1 MAQSVRFT
9 TSARR
14 KAKNLTYKTIVD
26 VFWERV
32 ATMSERPAIMHKVD
46 GKFRPVI
53 WREHGRTVE
62 LTAGGLLSMS
72 VVPGEKLAIMSQS
85 RPHWTWA
92 DLASLSVGAVTV
104 PIYPTLAAPEAQF
117 LVRHSDAVGVFCENE
132 LQLRK
137 IQDAKDLPETLRFVV
152 LIEGEPKTTDPRFK
166 TLSWNQLLEH
176 GEIQLG
182 KDSKALP
189 ERIKNLKSEDL
200 ATIVY
205 TSGTTGIPKGAMLLH
220 SNIMAVC
227 EAMHVLVGLNENDLA
242 LSFLPLSHVYE
253 RVGGQM
259 ISIFEGLVVA
269 FAESIEQVPKNMIEV
284 RPTVLNGVPRFYEK
298 AYQRIQVEIRK
309 LPKPQQY
316 LIRWAMA
323 LGKRALHYRKAAQ
336 FKHEDHIVNQIL
348 KAELRVAD
356 RLVFSRIRR
365 RFGGRLRVMV
375 SGAAPLSPNVQ
386 EFFEIIGLNIVEGY
400 GLTET
405 TAPVACNTP
414 EENNPGTVGKPMP
427 GVEVKIAEDGE
438 ILVKGPSI
446 FVGYYKNEEATKAAL
461 SDGWFSTGD
470 IGEIDASGRL
480 KIKDRKKDIII
491 TSNGKH
497 VAPQYIENLF
507 KGEHLISHILV
518 YGDRRKFVTA
528 LITLSPDGLRTF
540 AETHG
545 LPVDDLEALTQ
556 HPKVREEVEAVVKR
570 KNEPLANFERIKKFI
585 ILEHDFTVE
594 NDELTPTFKVKRK
607 VITEK
612 YKALLDSCYE
622 ADDVEVGGGVP
633 ETSK

>member
-1 MAQSVRFT
+1 M
-9 TSARR
+9 
-14 KAKNLTYKTIVD
+14 TYKTIVD

-32 ATMSERPAIMHKVD
+32 AAMSERPAIMHKVD

-62 LTAGGLLSMS
+62 LTAGGLLSLD
-72 VVPGEKLAIMSQS
+72 VKPGEKIAIMSQS

-92 DLASLSVGAVTV
+92 DLASLSAGGVTV
-104 PIYPTLAAPEAQF
+104 PIYPTLAPPEAQF
-117 LVRHSDAVGVFCENE
+117 LVRHSDAVGVFCENDT
-132 LQLRK
+132 QLRK
-137 IQDAKDLPETLRFVV
+137 IQEAKDLPPTLRFVI
-152 LIEGEPKTTDPRFK
+152 LFDGDPKTNDARFK
-166 TLSWNQLLEH
+166 TLSWNQLLER
-176 GEIQLG
+176 GEIELG
-182 KDSKALP
+182 KNTQALP
-189 ERIKNLKSEDL
+189 ERIRNLQASDL

-253 RVGGQM
+253 RVGGQF
-259 ISIFEGLVVA
+259 ISIYEGMVVA
-269 FAESIEQVPKNMIEV
+269 FAERIEQVPKNMIET

-323 LGKRALHYRKAAQ
+323 LGKRALRYKKAAQ
-336 FKHEDHIVNQIL
+336 LKHEDHIVNQIL

-375 SGAAPLSPNVQ
+375 SGAAPLSHNVQ

-405 TAPVACNTP
+405 SAPVACNTP
-414 EENNPGTVGKPMP
+414 EDNHPGTVGKPMP

-438 ILVKGPSI
+438 IMCKGPSI
-446 FVGYYKNEEATKAAL
+446 FAGYYKNEEATKAAL
-461 SDGWFSTGD
+461 QDGWFFTGD
-470 IGEIDASGRL
+470 IGEIDSTGRL

-491 TSNGKH
+491 TSGGKH

-507 KGEHLISHILV
+507 KGENLISHILV
-518 YGDRRKFVTA
+518 YGDRRKFVSA
-528 LITLSPDGLRTF
+528 LITLSRDGLRSF
-540 AETHG
+540 AESNG
-545 LPVDDLEALTQ
+545 LPVDDLDSLTQ
-556 HPKVREEVEAVVKR
+556 HPKVRDEVEAVVKR
-570 KNEPLANFERIKKFI
+570 KNEPLANFERIKKFV

-622 ADDVEVGGGVP
+622 AEDLEVEGGVP

>member
-1 MAQSVRFT
+1 
-9 TSARR
+9 
-14 KAKNLTYKTIVD
+14 
-26 VFWERV
+26 
-32 ATMSERPAIMHKVD
+32 MSERPAILHKVD
-46 GKFRPVI
+46 GKFCPII

-62 LTAGGLLSMS
+62 LTAGGLLSLDIK
-72 VVPGEKLAIMSQS
+72 PGEKLAIMSQS
-85 RPHWTWA
+85 RPHWTWS

-117 LVRHSDAVGVFCENE
+117 LIRHSEAVGIFCENE
-132 LQLRK
+132 IQLRK
-137 IQDAKDLPETLRFVV
+137 VQEAKDLPPSLRFVV
-152 LIEGEPKTTDPRFK
+152 LFEGEPKTTDPRFK

-182 KDSKALP
+182 KESQTLP
-189 ERIKNLKSEDL
+189 ERIKNLKSDDL

-220 SNIMAVC
+220 SNIMSVC

-253 RVGGQM
+253 RVGGQF
-259 ISIFEGLVVA
+259 ISIYEGLVVA
-269 FAESIEQVPKNMIEV
+269 FAESIEQVPKNMVEV

-323 LGKRALHYRKAAQ
+323 LGKRALRYKKAAQ
-336 FKHEDHIVNQIL
+336 VKNEDHIVNQIL

-405 TAPVACNTP
+405 TAPVACNVP
-414 EENNPGTVGKPMP
+414 DDNHPGTVGKPVP

-438 ILVKGPSI
+438 IIVKGPSI
-446 FVGYYKNEEATKAAL
+446 FAGYFKNEEATKAAL
-461 SDGWFSTGD
+461 TDGWFSTGD

-480 KIKDRKKDIII
+480 RIKDRKKDIII

-507 KGEHLISHILV
+507 KGESLISHILV
-518 YGDRRKFVTA
+518 YGDRRKFVSA
-528 LITLSPDGLRTF
+528 LITLSHDGLKAF

-545 LPVDDLEALTQ
+545 LPVDDLEGLTQ
-556 HPKVREEVEAVVKR
+556 HPKVRDEVEAVVKR
-570 KNEPLANFERIKKFI
+570 KNEPLANFERIKKFV
-585 ILEHDFTVE
+585 ILEHDFSVE

-612 YKALLDSCYE
+612 YQTLLDSCYE
-622 ADDVEVGGGVP
+622 AEDLEVGGGVP

>member
-1 MAQSVRFT
+1 M
-9 TSARR
+9 
-14 KAKNLTYKTIVD
+14 TYKTIID

-32 ATMSERPAIMHKVD
+32 AAMSERPAIMHKVD
-46 GKFRPVI
+46 GKFVPII

-62 LTAGGLLSMS
+62 LAAGGLLSLG
-72 VVPGEKLAIMSQS
+72 VEPQEKIAIMSQS

-92 DLASLSVGAVTV
+92 DLAAMSTGAVTV
-104 PIYPTLAAPEAQF
+104 PIYPTLAAPESQF
-117 LVRHSDAVGVFCENE
+117 LIKHSDAVGVFCENE
-132 LQLRK
+132 SQLKK
-137 IQDAKDLPETLRFVV
+137 IQDAKELPPDLRFVV
-152 LIEGEPKTTDPRFK
+152 LIEGEPSKTDARFQ
-166 TLSWNQLLEH
+166 TLSWNQLLNQ

-182 KDSKALP
+182 KDPKLLP
-189 ERIKNLKSEDL
+189 ARIENLKSDEL

-205 TSGTTGIPKGAMLLH
+205 TSGTTGIPKGVMLLH
-220 SNIMAVC
+220 SNIMSVC
-227 EAMHVLVGLNENDLA
+227 QAMHSMVGLTENDLS

-259 ISIFEGLVVA
+259 IAIYEGLIVA
-269 FAESIEQVPKNMIEV
+269 YAESIEQVPKNLVEV

-323 LGKRALHYRKAAQ
+323 LGKRAANYRKAAQ
-336 FKHEDHIVNQIL
+336 ARNEDHIVNQIL

-405 TAPVACNTP
+405 AAPIACNIP
-414 EENNPGTVGKPMP
+414 ENNHVGTVGKPLE
-427 GVEVKIAEDGE
+427 GVEVKIADDGE

-446 FVGYYKNEEATKAAL
+446 FAGYYKNPEATESAL
-461 SDGWFSTGD
+461 KDGWFYTGD
-470 IGEIDASGRL
+470 IGEIDNLGYL

-491 TSNGKH
+491 TSGGKH
-497 VAPQYIENLF
+497 VAPQYIENLY
-507 KGEHLISHILV
+507 KGESLISHILV
-518 YGDRRKFVTA
+518 YGDRRKYVTA
-528 LITLSPDGLRTF
+528 LITLHKDALLTF
-540 AETHG
+540 AEANG
-545 LPVDDLEALTQ
+545 LPTDDLDNLYKHE
-556 HPKVREEVEAVVKR
+556 KVREEVDAVVKR
-570 KNEPLANFERIKKFI
+570 KNEPLANFERIKKYV
-585 ILEHDFTVE
+585 ILEHDFSVE

-622 ADDVEVGGGVP
+622 AEDLEVEGVP
-633 ETSK
+633 EASK

>member
-1 MAQSVRFT
+1 VAQWVNGIT
-9 TSARR
+9 ALDKGKTV
-14 KAKNLTYKTIVD
+14 TYKTIVD

-62 LTAGGLLSMS
+62 LAAGGLLSLG
-72 VVPGEKLAIMSQS
+72 VKEGEKLAIMSQS

-92 DLASLSVGAVTV
+92 DLAGLSTGAVTV
-104 PIYPTLAAPEAQF
+104 PIYPTLASAEAQF
-117 LVRHSDAVGVFCENE
+117 LIRHSDAVGIFCENE
-132 LQLRK
+132 IQLRK
-137 IQDAKDLPETLRFVV
+137 VQEAKDLPETVRFVV
-152 LIEGEPKTTDPRFK
+152 LFEGEPKTTDPRFK
-166 TLSWNQLLEH
+166 ILSWAELLGD
-176 GEIQLG
+176 GEIELG
-182 KDSKALP
+182 KNPDVLP
-189 ERIKNLKSEDL
+189 QRIKNLKSSDL

-227 EAMHVLVGLNENDLA
+227 EAMHILVGLNENDLA

-253 RVGGQM
+253 RVGGQF
-259 ISIFEGLVVA
+259 ISVYEGLVVA
-269 FAESIEQVPKNMIEV
+269 YAESIEQVPKNMVEV

-323 LGKRALHYRKAAQ
+323 LGKRALRYKKAAQ
-336 FKHEDHIVNQIL
+336 LKHEDHIVNQIL

-375 SGAAPLSPNVQ
+375 SGAAPLSGNVQ

-405 TAPVACNTP
+405 SAPVACNIP
-414 EENNPGTVGKPMP
+414 DDNHPGTVGKPMP

-446 FVGYYKNEEATKAAL
+446 FAGYYKNEEATKAAL

-470 IGEIDASGRL
+470 IGEIDATGRL

-518 YGDRRKFVTA
+518 YGDKRKYVSA
-528 LITLSPDGLRTF
+528 LITLNTDGLRAF
-540 AETHG
+540 AEQHG
-545 LPVDDLEALTQ
+545 LPLGDLDALSQ
-556 HPKVREEVEAVVKR
+556 HPKVREEVEAVVQR
-570 KNEPLANFERIKKFI
+570 KNEPLANFERIKKFV
-585 ILEHDFTVE
+585 ILERDFTVE

-607 VITEK
+607 IITEK
-612 YKALLDSCYE
+612 YKKLLDSCYE
-622 ADDVEVGGGVP
+622 AEDIEVSGGVP

>member
-1 MAQSVRFT
+1 MAQSVRFI

-14 KAKNLTYKTIVD
+14 KAENLTYKTIVD

-62 LTAGGLLSMS
+62 LTAGGLISLSVM
-72 VVPGEKLAIMSQS
+72 PGEKLAIMSQS
-85 RPHWTWA
+85 RPHWTWT
-92 DLASLSVGAVTV
+92 DLASLSIGAVTV

-117 LVRHSDAVGVFCENE
+117 LVRHSDAVGVFCENDV
-132 LQLRK
+132 QLRK
-137 IQDAKDLPETLRFVV
+137 IQEAKDLPESLRFVV
-152 LIEGEPKTTDPRFK
+152 LMEGEPKTTDPRFK

-182 KDSKALP
+182 KDAQALP
-189 ERIKNLKSEDL
+189 ERIKNLKPEDL

-259 ISIFEGLVVA
+259 ISIYEGLVVA

-323 LGKRALHYRKAAQ
+323 LGKRALHYKKAAQ

-405 TAPVACNTP
+405 SAPVACNTP
-414 EENNPGTVGKPMP
+414 EENHPGTVGKPMP

-446 FVGYYKNEEATKAAL
+446 FAGYYKNEEATNAAL
-461 SDGWFSTGD
+461 SNGWFSTGD

-507 KGEHLISHILV
+507 KGENLISHILV
-518 YGDRRKFVTA
+518 YGDRRKYVSA
-528 LITLSPDGLRTF
+528 LITLSRDGLRAF
-540 AETHG
+540 AEANA
-545 LPVDDLEALTQ
+545 LPVDDLDKLTQ

-570 KNEPLANFERIKKFI
+570 KNEPLANFERIKKFV

-612 YKALLDSCYE
+612 YRALLDSCYE
-622 ADDVEVGGGVP
+622 AEDVEVGGGVP
-633 ETSK
+633 ETAN

>member
-1 MAQSVRFT
+1 
-9 TSARR
+9 
-14 KAKNLTYKTIVD
+14 
-26 VFWERV
+26 
-32 ATMSERPAIMHKVD
+32 MSERPAIMHKVD

-62 LTAGGLLSMS
+62 LTAGGLISLGVM
-72 VVPGEKLAIMSQS
+72 PGDKLAIMSQS

-92 DLASLSVGAVTV
+92 DLASLSSGAVTV
-104 PIYPTLAAPEAQF
+104 PIYPTFSAPEAQF
-117 LVRHSDAVGVFCENE
+117 LIRHSDAVGIFCENE
-132 LQLRK
+132 SQLRK
-137 IQDAKDLPETLRFVV
+137 VQEAKELPKALRFVV
-152 LIEGEPKTTDPRFK
+152 LFEGEPKVTDPRFK

-176 GEIQLG
+176 GEIELG
-182 KDSKALP
+182 KNAQALP
-189 ERIKNLKSEDL
+189 ERLQNLKTTDL

-227 EAMHVLVGLNENDLA
+227 EAMHILVGLNENDLA

-253 RVGGQM
+253 RVGGQF
-259 ISIFEGLVVA
+259 ISIYEGLTVA
-269 FAESIEQVPKNMIEV
+269 FAESIEQVPRNMVEV

-323 LGKRALHYRKAAQ
+323 LGKRALRYRKAAQ
-336 FKHEDHIVNQIL
+336 LKHEDHIVNQIL

-414 EENNPGTVGKPMP
+414 EDNHPGTVGKPMP
-427 GVEVKIAEDGE
+427 GVELKIAADGE

-446 FVGYYKNEEATKAAL
+446 FAGYYKNEEATKQAL

-470 IGEIDASGRL
+470 IGDIDQAGRL

-518 YGDRRKFVTA
+518 YGDRRKFVSA
-528 LITLSPDGLRTF
+528 LITLTREGLRAF
-540 AETHG
+540 AESHD
-545 LPVDDLEALTQ
+545 LPLDDLDGLTQ
-556 HPKVREEVEAVVKR
+556 HPKVRDEVEAVVKR
-570 KNEPLANFERIKKFI
+570 KNEPLANFERIKKFV
-585 ILEHDFTVE
+585 ILTHDFTVE

-612 YKALLDSCYE
+612 YKDLLDSCYE
-622 ADDVEVGGGVP
+622 SDDVEVGEGVP
-633 ETSK
+633 EASK

>member
-1 MAQSVRFT
+1 
-9 TSARR
+9 
-14 KAKNLTYKTIVD
+14 
-26 VFWERV
+26 
-32 ATMSERPAIMHKVD
+32 MSERPAVMHKVD
-46 GKFRPVI
+46 GKFIPII

-62 LTAGGLLSMS
+62 LAAGGLLSLG
-72 VVPGEKLAIMSQS
+72 VEPQEKVAIMSQS

-92 DLASLSVGAVTV
+92 DMASMSTGAVTV
-104 PIYPTLAAPEAQF
+104 PIYPTLAAPESQF
-117 LVRHSDAVGVFCENE
+117 LIKHSDAVGVFCENE
-132 LQLRK
+132 SQLKK
-137 IQDAKDLPETLRFVV
+137 IQDAKELPPTLRFVV
-152 LIEGEPKTTDPRFK
+152 LFEGEPTVTDPRFQ
-166 TLSWNQLLEH
+166 TLSWHQLLNQ

-182 KDSKALP
+182 KDPKLLP
-189 ERIKNLKSEDL
+189 SRIENLQPNEL

-205 TSGTTGIPKGAMLLH
+205 TSGTTGIPKGVMLLH
-220 SNIMAVC
+220 SNIISVC
-227 EAMHVLVGLNENDLA
+227 HAMHSMVGLNENDLS

-259 ISIFEGLVVA
+259 IAIYEGLIVA
-269 FAESIEQVPKNMIEV
+269 YAESIEQVPRNLVEV

-323 LGKRALHYRKAAQ
+323 LGKRAANYRKAAQ
-336 FKHEDHIVNQIL
+336 ARNEDHIVNQIL

-375 SGAAPLSPNVQ
+375 SGAAPLSPAVQ

-405 TAPVACNTP
+405 AAPIACNIP
-414 EENNPGTVGKPMP
+414 ENNHVGTVGKPLE
-427 GVEVKIAEDGE
+427 GVEVKIADDGE

-446 FVGYYKNEEATKAAL
+446 FAGYYKNAEATEAAL
-461 SDGWFSTGD
+461 KDGWFYTGD
-470 IGEIDASGRL
+470 IGEIDSQGYL

-491 TSNGKH
+491 TSGGKH
-497 VAPQYIENLF
+497 VAPQYIENLY
-507 KGEHLISHILV
+507 KGESLISHILV
-518 YGDRRKFVTA
+518 YGDRRKYVTA
-528 LITLSPDGLRTF
+528 LITLHKDALLTF
-540 AETHG
+540 AEANN
-545 LPVDDLEALTQ
+545 LPTDDLDNLYKHE
-556 HPKVREEVEAVVKR
+556 KVREEVEAVVKR
-570 KNEPLANFERIKKFI
+570 KNEPLANFERIKKYI
-585 ILEHDFTVE
+585 ILEHDFSIE

-622 ADDVEVGGGVP
+622 AEDLEVEGVP
-633 ETSK
+633 EASI

>member
-1 MAQSVRFT
+1 M
-9 TSARR
+9 
-14 KAKNLTYKTIVD
+14 TYKTIID

-32 ATMSERPAIMHKVD
+32 AAMSERPAIMHKVD
-46 GKFRPVI
+46 GKFVPII

-62 LTAGGLLSMS
+62 LAAGGLLSLG
-72 VVPGEKLAIMSQS
+72 VEPQEKIAIMSQS

-92 DLASLSVGAVTV
+92 DLAAMSTGAVTV
-104 PIYPTLAAPEAQF
+104 PIYPTLAAPESQF
-117 LVRHSDAVGVFCENE
+117 LIKHSDAVGVFCENE
-132 LQLRK
+132 SQLKK
-137 IQDAKDLPETLRFVV
+137 IQDAKELPPNLRFVV
-152 LIEGEPKTTDPRFK
+152 LIEGEPSKTDARFQ
-166 TLSWNQLLEH
+166 TLSWNQLLNQ

-182 KDSKALP
+182 KDPKLLP
-189 ERIKNLKSEDL
+189 ARIENLKSNEL

-205 TSGTTGIPKGAMLLH
+205 TSGTTGIPKGVMLLH
-220 SNIMAVC
+220 SNIMSVC
-227 EAMHVLVGLNENDLA
+227 QAMHSMVGLTENDLS

-259 ISIFEGLVVA
+259 IAIYEGLIVA
-269 FAESIEQVPKNMIEV
+269 YAESIEQVPKNLVEV

-323 LGKRALHYRKAAQ
+323 LGKRAANYRKAAQ
-336 FKHEDHIVNQIL
+336 ARNEDHIVNQIL

-405 TAPVACNTP
+405 AAPIACNIP
-414 EENNPGTVGKPMP
+414 ENNHVGTVGKPLE
-427 GVEVKIAEDGE
+427 GVEVKIADDGE

-446 FVGYYKNEEATKAAL
+446 FAGYYKNPEATESAL
-461 SDGWFSTGD
+461 KDGWFYTGD
-470 IGEIDASGRL
+470 IGEIDNLGYL

-491 TSNGKH
+491 TSGGKH
-497 VAPQYIENLF
+497 VAPQYIENLY
-507 KGEHLISHILV
+507 KGESLISHILV
-518 YGDRRKFVTA
+518 YGDRRKYVTA
-528 LITLSPDGLRTF
+528 LITLHKDALLTF
-540 AETHG
+540 AEANG
-545 LPVDDLEALTQ
+545 LPTDDLDNLYKHE
-556 HPKVREEVEAVVKR
+556 KVREEVDAVVKR
-570 KNEPLANFERIKKFI
+570 KNEPLANFERIKKYV
-585 ILEHDFTVE
+585 ILEHDFSVE

-622 ADDVEVGGGVP
+622 AEDLEVEGVP
-633 ETSK
+633 EASK

>member
-1 MAQSVRFT
+1 M
-9 TSARR
+9 
-14 KAKNLTYKTIVD
+14 TYKTIVD

-62 LTAGGLLSMS
+62 LTAGGLISLSVM
-72 VVPGEKLAIMSQS
+72 PGEKLAIMSQS
-85 RPHWTWA
+85 RPHWTWT
-92 DLASLSVGAVTV
+92 DLASLSIGAVTV

-117 LVRHSDAVGVFCENE
+117 LVRHSDAVGVFCENDV
-132 LQLRK
+132 QLRK
-137 IQDAKDLPETLRFVV
+137 IQEAKDLPESLRFVV
-152 LIEGEPKTTDPRFK
+152 LMEGEPKTTDPRFK

-182 KDSKALP
+182 KDAQALP
-189 ERIKNLKSEDL
+189 ERIKNLKPEDL

-259 ISIFEGLVVA
+259 ISIYEGLVVA

-323 LGKRALHYRKAAQ
+323 LGKRALHYKKAAQ

-405 TAPVACNTP
+405 SAPVACNTP
-414 EENNPGTVGKPMP
+414 EENHPGTVGKPMP

-446 FVGYYKNEEATKAAL
+446 FAGYYKNEEATNAAL
-461 SDGWFSTGD
+461 SNGWFSTGD

-507 KGEHLISHILV
+507 KGENLISHILV
-518 YGDRRKFVTA
+518 YGDRRKYVSA
-528 LITLSPDGLRTF
+528 LITLSRDGLRAF
-540 AETHG
+540 AEANA
-545 LPVDDLEALTQ
+545 LPVDDLDKLTQ

-570 KNEPLANFERIKKFI
+570 KNEPLANFERIKKFV

-612 YKALLDSCYE
+612 YRALLDSCYE
-622 ADDVEVGGGVP
+622 AEDVEVGGGVP
-633 ETSK
+633 ETAN

>member
-1 MAQSVRFT
+1 M
-9 TSARR
+9 
-14 KAKNLTYKTIVD
+14 TYKTIID

-32 ATMSERPAIMHKVD
+32 AAMSERPAVMHKVD
-46 GKFRPVI
+46 GKFIPII

-62 LTAGGLLSMS
+62 LAAGGLLSLG
-72 VVPGEKLAIMSQS
+72 VERQEKVAIMSQS

-92 DLASLSVGAVTV
+92 DMASMSTGAVTV
-104 PIYPTLAAPEAQF
+104 PIYPTLAAPESQF
-117 LVRHSDAVGVFCENE
+117 LIKHSDAVGVFCENE
-132 LQLRK
+132 SQLKK
-137 IQDAKDLPETLRFVV
+137 IQDAKELPPTLRFVV
-152 LIEGEPKTTDPRFK
+152 LFEGEPTKTDPRFQ
-166 TLSWNQLLEH
+166 TLSWHQLLNQ

-182 KDSKALP
+182 KDPKLLP
-189 ERIKNLKSEDL
+189 SRIENLQPNEL

-205 TSGTTGIPKGAMLLH
+205 TSGTTGIPKGVMLLH
-220 SNIMAVC
+220 SNIISVC
-227 EAMHVLVGLNENDLA
+227 HAMHSMVGLNENDLS

-259 ISIFEGLVVA
+259 IAIYEGLIVA
-269 FAESIEQVPKNMIEV
+269 YAESIEQVPRNLVEV

-323 LGKRALHYRKAAQ
+323 LGKRAANYRKAAQ
-336 FKHEDHIVNQIL
+336 ARNEDHIVNQIL

-375 SGAAPLSPNVQ
+375 SGAAPLSPAVQ

-405 TAPVACNTP
+405 AAPIACNIP
-414 EENNPGTVGKPMP
+414 ENNHVGTVGKPLE
-427 GVEVKIAEDGE
+427 GVEVKIADDGE

-446 FVGYYKNEEATKAAL
+446 FAGYYKNAEATDAAL
-461 SDGWFSTGD
+461 KDGWFYTGD
-470 IGEIDASGRL
+470 IGEIDSQGFL

-491 TSNGKH
+491 TSGGKH
-497 VAPQYIENLF
+497 VAPQYIENLY
-507 KGEHLISHILV
+507 KGESLISHILV
-518 YGDRRKFVTA
+518 YGDRRKYVTA
-528 LITLSPDGLRTF
+528 LITLHKDALLTF
-540 AETHG
+540 AEAND
-545 LPVDDLEALTQ
+545 LPIDDLDNLYKHE
-556 HPKVREEVEAVVKR
+556 KVREEVEAVVKR
-570 KNEPLANFERIKKFI
+570 KNEPLANFERIKKYV
-585 ILEHDFTVE
+585 ILEHDFSIE

-622 ADDVEVGGGVP
+622 AEDLEVEGVP
-633 ETSK
+633 EASI

>member
-1 MAQSVRFT
+1 MAQSVRFI

-14 KAKNLTYKTIVD
+14 KAENLTYKTIVD

-62 LTAGGLLSMS
+62 LTAGGLISLSVM
-72 VVPGEKLAIMSQS
+72 PGEKLAIMSQS
-85 RPHWTWA
+85 RPHWTWT
-92 DLASLSVGAVTV
+92 DLASLSIGAVTV

-117 LVRHSDAVGVFCENE
+117 LVRHSDAVGVFCENDV
-132 LQLRK
+132 QLRK
-137 IQDAKDLPETLRFVV
+137 IQEAKDLPESLRFVV
-152 LIEGEPKTTDPRFK
+152 LMEGEPKTTDPRFK

-182 KDSKALP
+182 KDAQALP
-189 ERIKNLKSEDL
+189 ERIKNLKPEDL

-259 ISIFEGLVVA
+259 ISIYEGLVVA

-323 LGKRALHYRKAAQ
+323 LGKRALHYKKAAQ

-405 TAPVACNTP
+405 SAPVACNTP
-414 EENNPGTVGKPMP
+414 EENHPGTVGKPMP

-446 FVGYYKNEEATKAAL
+446 FAGYYKNEEATNAAL

-540 AETHG
+540 AETNG
-545 LPVDDLEALTQ
+545 LPLDNLESLTQ

-612 YKALLDSCYE
+612 YRALLDSCYE
-622 ADDVEVGGGVP
+622 AEDVEVGGGVP
-633 ETSK
+633 ETAN